1 MEKFAHFDFRKQRI
15 NNRGSGAGTEFFHI
29 SAAEALDW
37 AHDQLL
43 SKTVLNGGK
52 RKASVT
58 GTKIRGNP
66 QTHKRKRSSSL
77 EAKVKEFVETHLI
90 YETDHSISTKLIQ
103 DSFIEKY
110 HIDILT
116 LPESSFQRILKRCVS
131 ARFYNGGDVPMSRTM
146 QAGERVR
153 GYIAINIKPT

>member
-1 MEKFAHFDFRKQRI
+1 MEKFAHFDFRKQHI

-58 GTKIRGNP
+58 GTKINHNVNQ
-66 QTHKRKRSSSL
+66 QTHKRKCSTHESISSL

-103 DSFIEKY
+103 DAFTEKY
-110 HIDILT
+110 HIDIST

-146 QAGERVR
+146 KAGERV
-153 GYIAINIKPT
+153 